1 MIELI
6 ALFKQPTDPAAFDKA
21 YWDTHIPLAKKI
33 PNLISC
39 EVSKFWPG
47 RDGAGKYYQ
56 MALLKFA
63 DKDTFKAAMKS
74 AENAEAGA
82 NLMSFAKDLVEFHTA
97 EVVE

>member
-1 MIELI
+1 MIQLI
-6 ALFKQPTDPAAFDKA
+6 ALFKQPADAAAFERL
-21 YWDTHIPLAKKI
+21 YWETHIPLAKKI
-33 PNLISC
+33 PHVVSC

-56 MALLKFA
+56 MAVLKFA

-82 NLMSFAKDLVEFHTA
+82 NLLSFAKDLVEFHTA
-97 EVVE
+97 EVTS